1 MFCLIF
7 LNLRTICFRANV
19 TIYQKRR
26 CFAVEQTDRQTDR
39 RFLVLSA
46 PCILLTLFI
55 FLLFPPNAY
64 ARSVTEAEVRT
75 MAVNW
80 LAENNKPMGEKMG
93 SSIKEIIRYRGEIA
107 GNVGY
112 YLVLFSPNGWLIA
125 PADDQYWPTMTFGGG
140 QMTREQYEKSPWYV
154 INRFDAPDKT
164 VISGM
169 RKAGKDDAIGQAQSR
184 WSSLLNVRAGLRRGK
199 KDPVDV
205 RIAPLLRTSW
215 EQATYYA
222 DALKL
227 SKLVERN
234 PGDLFYY
241 FPYLAQFPA
250 KKNDSFPVGCT
261 ALAIGQTMHY
271 FMAQK
276 YYGLQLTQRTT
287 PITRLVCS
295 LKTPLVAVFD
305 ETVTDFSPKWGEM
318 PFTHYESNIVTDTVM
333 NLPSGSE
340 TVELAI
346 PLMIPRGIN
355 RSRLDSNA
363 VRAKEQIHG
372 LIRDVTSPF
381 LRNLGFLLN
390 NAYGMGGSSTIF
402 VNEMDGIFRAYGFA
416 NAVNLY
422 SSGGALPRFAAAL
435 PINTMDKIVR
445 TNLDL
450 QHPVVIAGVLND
462 PALRSF
468 LLPYNHTVVVD
479 GYGFEQKDTG
489 AFYHINM
496 GMAGAGDAWSFE
508 LKQLMTDEGFNMSPY
523 RFDSYALLYNIFP
536 VQPKPTSGSFTGGEI
551 VSGRVVKDKEAFP
564 ADPIPGISVR
574 ASWNNGSSYTITST
588 DEKGIYA
595 VVVPSNTEITVQV
608 VRDGEADPA
617 YEAQKVKTMRSE
629 RQQFNKSHTSIDQF
643 KVGNVW
649 GVDFEPQMSVALLP
663 APQGDAYATDNI
675 AAVLD
680 SMDIPYQTVTP
691 AELAALNPADGIPA
705 LFVEGQAALNSAMG
719 DTDTVI
725 AIAQFAKKGG
735 QVFITGKADFLINT
749 LGAGKGISMYTPMR
763 YGETLFGS
771 ALTVPSQPMGDV
783 KTHLGVSDM
792 TVYYASPRSAHSAM
806 NMNYSF
812 GGAIEMSAYY
822 VMRWLDVTPWG
833 TQWVL
838 DGADCITSYRFPLGT
853 SETNVQYTNYPLY
866 TMYQSGGSNGKK
878 LVEYQINGIL
888 SRAGLLAVDGI
899 DGGKR
904 LTGMPL
910 DEANRIAEAERLAEQ
925 KEPGVDI
932 TPIKTNNTVFA
943 KTGDSAIVGTAGN
956 DLLVGDKNDNTYS
969 DSEGSNVYYYR
980 MEDGKD
986 TIINETQPG
995 QRNALRLHTDITSAD
1010 VRVSA
1015 AGKDLL
1021 LSIGSGSITIQNW
1034 YAKDSAKIDRVEL
1047 YDGTI
1052 WDILDLEK
1060 LASGQKLTARRQTI
1074 NRALLPEQ
1082 KTSGFDTE
1090 SQGSSSG
1097 GCNAPDKAAPLLLLV
1112 ILLFSARKAIKN
1124 TKA

>member
-1 MFCLIF
+1 MQ
-7 LNLRTICFRANV
+7 LNR
-19 TIYQKRR
+19 
-26 CFAVEQTDRQTDR
+26 QTDRQTDR

-140 QMTREQYEKSPWYV
+140 QMTREQYEKSPWYGMTQFNA
-154 INRFDAPDKT
+154 IPNEA
-164 VISGM
+164 ILQM
-169 RKAGKDDAIGQAQSR
+169 RKAGKDSSSNEAQSR
-184 WSSLLNVRAGLRRGK
+184 WSSLLNARKGLRKGAN
-199 KDPVDV
+199 PPADV
-205 RIAPLLRTSW
+205 RVNSLVRTFW
-215 EQATYYA
+215 DQHDRYKDELNL
-222 DALKL
+222 LKL
-227 SKLVERN
+227 VKEY
-234 PGDLFYY
+234 PTAFYFY
-241 FPYLAQFPA
+241 KYVTFSDTDA
-250 KKNDSFPVGCT
+250 FPVGCT
-261 ALAIGQTMHY
+261 AVAIGQTMHY
-271 FMAQK
+271 FMAEK
-276 YYGLQLTQRTT
+276 YYGQHLTPRTSARKFLPVT
-287 PITRLVCS
+287 ILS
-295 LKTPLVAVFD
+295 PLPTAFSG
-305 ETVTDFSPKWGEM
+305 TVTDFSPNWGKM
-318 PFTHYESNIVTDTVM
+318 PFAKYSATGLAKKLENAPEADRLEQGIALIKPTAVSRGELGEASTAAIHNIE
-333 NLPSGSE
+333 NNY
-340 TVELAI
+340 I
-346 PLMIPRGIN
+346 PKN
-355 RSRLDSNA
+355 VA
-363 VRAKEQIHG
+363 
-372 LIRDVTSPF
+372 PF
-381 LRNLGFLLN
+381 LRDLGFLLYN
-390 NAYGMGGSSTIF
+390 TYGLASSSTISNNN
-402 VNEMDGIFRAYGFA
+402 VDSIFSDYGFA
-416 NAVNLY
+416 NSILLY
-422 SSGGALPRFAAAL
+422 SSNGVLPRWVPPL
-435 PINTMDKIVR
+435 PEQVIDQVLR

-450 QHPVVIAGVLND
+450 KHPVILAGVLD
-462 PALRSF
+462 DTYWKSF
-468 LLPYNHTVVVD
+468 FLPYNHSFVVD
-479 GYGFEQKDTG
+479 GYGFEQKNTS

-496 GMAGAGDAWSFE
+496 GQGGDYDAWSFGLHQIIPSQGTE
-508 LKQLMTDEGFNMSPY
+508 MSPY
-523 RFDSYALLYNIFP
+523 QLNSYALLYNIFP

-608 VRDGEADPA
+608 VRDGEADPLF
-617 YEAQKVKTMRSE
+617 EAQKVKTRKSE
-629 RQQFNKSHTSIDQF
+629 KQQFNKSHTSIDQF

-675 AAVLD
+675 AAVLG

-691 AELAALNPADGIPA
+691 AELTALNPADGIPA

-888 SRAGLLAVDGI
+888 SRAGLLAADGI

-943 KTGDSAIVGTAGN
+943 KTGDPAIVGTAGN

-980 MEDGKD
+980 MGDGKD

-1015 AGKDLL
+1015 SGKDLL

-1052 WDILDLEK
+1052 WDVLDLEK

-1082 KTSGFDTE
+1082 KTSGSDTE